1 MSLYRYAGKL
11 LRLASG
17 ALAKACCCVKEY
29 WCVPDGLYCDML
41 TYTCLPDPQP
51 SQDKFGPYEENTCNY
66 ECPGPEECWPPV
78 PYYCCYYS
86 LDEYGQPVGGTYC
99 QSGQCPSEA
108 LTASGPHRTAAECAD
123 KCRPHACVPTAC
135 PPCSVSD
142 TNGTARCVPA
152 EGGQYLTAAKC
163 RESCGCNKKCTLVSC
178 DADKGF
184 FRYGTEPYG
193 FCTKRFN
200 GGAGVDPPY
209 VVNGGATPAGGSSYV
224 FWTDYESNKP
234 LCVSYISFGGKP
246 IRVQITAPR
255 QACETYDGNTAET
268 IKRDSGWR
276 GLAGCDCPSSR
287 PSGPLVGAPKG
298 TLRWNTKQANVGWF
312 HVRVFSPCAGS
323 SWRIS
328 VGCDCPTIPEE
339 PCCDCSQCS
348 IAFSVTD
355 DARVNNS
362 FYTSGGQCG
371 FQRYDGIYRTS
382 SKQSCFGPGFCEP
395 ANVQWKAGWPA
406 AAGCRP
412 AFWWFSEVSCWN
424 TAIGPFWG
432 YFFPGWCGSNQ
443 SPAAVKRY
451 WRYFVCENG
460 VLVNRT
466 ADAVQSGE
474 LLTPGGIVAVSVTNT
489 IGGPALEHPV
499 YYNSVNASG
508 QVVSST
514 TGTDPTGQPGAS
526 NGGAISCPTALE
538 SIPPLDPVITC

>member
-135 PPCSVSD
+135 PPCSVLD

-184 FRYGTEPYG
+184 WRYGTEPYG

-224 FWTDYESNKP
+224 FWTDYERNKP

-339 PCCDCSQCS
+339 PCCDCSQCAIS
-348 IAFSVTD
+348 WNVTD
-355 DARVNNS
+355 DDRVLH
-362 FYTSGGQCG
+362 TTRRQGGCETAE
-371 FQRYDGIYRTS
+371 FDGIYRTS
-382 SKQSCFGPGFCEP
+382 ESLGSGEDPYVKYPYEFE
-395 ANVQWKAGWPA
+395 WKDGWPA

-412 AFWWFSEVSCWN
+412 SRWVRSRVQCFNSAMGPYRFSFGTASCTASN
-424 TAIGPFWG
+424 TF
-432 YFFPGWCGSNQ
+432 
-443 SPAAVKRY
+443 AAEKRY
-451 WRYFVCENG
+451 WRFFVCENG
-460 VLVNRT
+460 VMVNRT
-466 ADAVQSGE
+466 NDAVTAALFTDGVGRI
-474 LLTPGGIVAVSVTNT
+474 TVTNT
-489 IGGPALEHPV
+489 IGGPAMALPM
-499 YYNSVNASG
+499 SLAG
-508 QVVSST
+508 A
-514 TGTDPTGQPGAS
+514 DPTGVPSDYGV
-526 NGGAISCPTALE
+526 SCPTAVDQ
-538 SIPPLDPVITC
+538 IAPLDPAIVC